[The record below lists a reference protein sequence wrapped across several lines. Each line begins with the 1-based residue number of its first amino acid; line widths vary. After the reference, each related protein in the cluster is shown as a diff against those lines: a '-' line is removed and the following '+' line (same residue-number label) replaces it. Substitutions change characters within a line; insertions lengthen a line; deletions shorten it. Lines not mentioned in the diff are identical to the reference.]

1 MKEYKYKINGT
12 EYVVAINKI
21 DDKEA
26 ELEVNG
32 TPFNVEILTEKKKPA
47 PTIKRPQPVKPV
59 EHVAAPQ
66 AASSGRSAAIKAPLP
81 GVIIDILVNEGDQ
94 VKRGQK
100 LLVLEAMKM
109 ENNIS
114 SDKDGAVKAIK
125 VRKGDSILEGTD
137 LVVIE

>member
-81 GVIIDILVNEGDQ
+81 GVIIDILVTEGDQ

-109 ENNIS
+109 ENNIN
-114 SDKDGAVKAIK
+114 SDKDGTVKAIK

>member
-32 TPFNVEILTEKKKPA
+32 TPFNVEILTEKKKPT

-66 AASSGRSAAIKAPLP
+66 AASTGRSSAIKAPLP

-109 ENNIS
+109 ENNIN
-114 SDKDGAVKAIK
+114 SDKDGTVKAIK

>member
-21 DDKEA
+21 DNKEA

-32 TPFNVEILTEKKKPA
+32 TPFNVEILTEKKKSA

-59 EHVAAPQ
+59 EHVGAPQ
-66 AASSGRSAAIKAPLP
+66 VASSGRSAAIKAPLP

-109 ENNIS
+109 ENNIN
-114 SDKDGAVKAIK
+114 SDKDGTVKAIK